1 MSAAE
6 PQSTPATPAP
16 IHMCVDRPLPPD
28 LDSEAQLLARRANP
42 RNRVQRTR
50 LDEATGQAIGIGFEY
65 AKCWEPGSTLHI
77 RFLDGDP
84 AVQERVEQVAMQWT
98 EVANINFAFDDSP
111 DAEIRISFTPGG
123 SWSYIGLDCKLIG
136 ADQPT
141 MNLGWL
147 TPETEQEEYDRVV
160 LHEFGHML
168 GAIHEHQSPSGGI
181 PWDEEKVLAFYGGYP
196 NNWDRDTIQ
205 FNVLDRYSSDQ
216 VKATEFDPYSIMLY
230 PVDKAL
236 TKGGFEIPWRNA
248 ALSDLDKEWVKV
260 MYPQPGAPKG

>member
-6 PQSTPATPAP
+6 PQSTPATP
-16 IHMCVDRPLPPD
+16 IHMCVDRPLPAD

-42 RNRVQRTR
+42 KNKVQRTR

-65 AKCWEPGSTLHI
+65 RKCWEPGQTLHI

-84 AVQERVEQVAMQWT
+84 AVQERVKQVAKIW
-98 EVANINFAFDDSP
+98 EESANIHFAFDDSP

-123 SWSYIGLDCKLIG
+123 SWSYIGLDCKLVG
-136 ADQPT
+136 KNETT

-147 TPETEQEEYDRVV
+147 TAETEQEEYDRVV

-181 PWDEEKVLAFYGGYP
+181 PWDEEKVFAFYGGYP
-196 NNWDRDTIQ
+196 NNWDHDTIQ
-205 FNVLDRYSSDQ
+205 FNVLDRYSADQ
-216 VKATEFDPYSIMLY
+216 VNATAFDPYSIMLY
-230 PVDKAL
+230 PVDKSL

-248 ALSDLDKEWVKV
+248 KLSELDKEWVKV